1 MENTTIDT
9 LNDLLKGEEMAINS
23 YAKLIAETTDETLKK
38 EFKEIQKEH
47 NEHARLI
54 SERILDLGGTPRQGT
69 GMAGVMAD
77 VKYAFET
84 MNGRS
89 NHEILKD
96 AWHGEDQGVAMS
108 EKIADDKLDEESK
121 KLLHDII
128 QHDHKHIKSLEKL
141 LDQHRKQ

>member
-1 MENTTIDT
+1 MDDTTVST

-23 YAKLIAETTDETLKK
+23 YAKFIQETTDETLKNK
-38 EFKEIQKEH
+38 FKEIQKEH
-47 NEHARLI
+47 NEHAKLI
-54 SERILDLGGTPRQGT
+54 SERILDLSGTPKQGT

-77 VKYAFET
+77 VKYAFESMT
-84 MNGRS
+84 RRS

-121 KLLHDII
+121 KLIHHIV
-128 QHDHKHIKSLEKL
+128 QHDHEHIKSLEKL
-141 LDQHRKQ
+141 LDQHRMQ